1 MFKKIVAVFIS
12 VTMILSLWGCDN
24 ESEGEKTVDLSWYIN
39 FSWFATKWGENMVSK
54 AITKKTGCN
63 IDFVTPSGDPNE
75 KLDSMI
81 ASDTLPD
88 LITLGWWEPEISQ
101 MVEGDKVYA
110 LDTLADKYDTYFYK
124 VINDEVVSWHKA
136 DDGHLYQYPN
146 SACSPS
152 DYDKYDNLA
161 SNETFLVRKDMYE
174 AIGKPDMTTP
184 EGFVKAVKKAAKMFP
199 TIDGK
204 EMIPV
209 GCTQFNNIG
218 CDSFDNYLLDFLAV
232 PYTDKNGK
240 AIDRLKNKSYV
251 KWLKAYNKLGREG
264 LLKDEI
270 FLDSRTQMSE
280 KINNGQY
287 FCMIY
292 QYTDLADQEKN
303 LYAKDKDSIYIAVD
317 GPKNL
322 NGDDYTLPGTSVNG
336 WTVTLISKNCKH
348 PDKAIKLLT
357 YLISE
362 EGQKMTWLG
371 VEGKTWDYNDEGL
384 PELKKNVKEIL
395 NTDRETFDKK
405 YGADSCYW
413 MMQNDALGSQ
423 WIKDDINNPVT
434 QLKQWTYPY
443 TTYVGQY
450 TITFDSN
457 SEIGK
462 LKNSLDE
469 KWGETLPKLLLA
481 ESDEEFDSIYDSFMK
496 ARYKNGYNKVLKA
509 LTKQMN
515 INIKKLGLD
524 K

>member
-24 ESEGEKTVDLSWYIN
+24 KSEGEKTVDLSWYIN

-152 DYDKYDNLA
+152 DYDKYDNIA

-232 PYTDKNGK
+232 PYT
-240 AIDRLKNKSYV
+240 V
-251 KWLKAYNKLGREG
+251 KG
-264 LLKDEI
+264 I
-270 FLDSRTQMSE
+270 
-280 KINNGQY
+280 
-287 FCMIY
+287 
-292 QYTDLADQEKN
+292 
-303 LYAKDKDSIYIAVD
+303 
-317 GPKNL
+317 
-322 NGDDYTLPGTSVNG
+322 
-336 WTVTLISKNCKH
+336 
-348 PDKAIKLLT
+348 
-357 YLISE
+357 
-362 EGQKMTWLG
+362 
-371 VEGKTWDYNDEGL
+371 
-384 PELKKNVKEIL
+384 
-395 NTDRETFDKK
+395 
-405 YGADSCYW
+405 
-413 MMQNDALGSQ
+413 
-423 WIKDDINNPVT
+423 
-434 QLKQWTYPY
+434 
-443 TTYVGQY
+443 
-450 TITFDSN
+450 
-457 SEIGK
+457 
-462 LKNSLDE
+462 
-469 KWGETLPKLLLA
+469 
-481 ESDEEFDSIYDSFMK
+481 
-496 ARYKNGYNKVLKA
+496 
-509 LTKQMN
+509 
-515 INIKKLGLD
+515 
-524 K
+524 